1 MHNWFFYLP
10 YFISTIVLA
19 GMIRLFFSPVGPI
32 NAIFGTSIDF
42 MSESKWFRSLY
53 IGSGIWQT
61 IGGSS
66 IIYTSTLAGVSQ
78 DLIEAAKIDG
88 AGPLQRVKAVTFP
101 AMKPVITFSLIMAL
115 GNILNNDF
123 EQILLFYNSAVY
135 EVGDVID
142 TWVYRVGLG
151 QMQYGVGSAVSM
163 LKAVISLVLILS
175 ANKISKKATGR
186 GMF

>member
-1 MHNWFFYLP
+1 MELD
-10 YFISTIVLA
+10 
-19 GMIRLFFSPVGPI
+19 PI
-32 NAIFGTSIDF
+32 
-42 MSESKWFRSLY
+42 
-53 IGSGIWQT
+53 
-61 IGGSS
+61 
-66 IIYTSTLAGVSQ
+66 
-78 DLIEAAKIDG
+78 
-88 AGPLQRVKAVTFP
+88 QRVKAVTFP